1 MPPLISTPAFL
12 ISHVGQAIQMSYF
25 PRHFIVR
32 SDYGHRSVGILLIG
46 VARLSSG
53 LLSSDKLTY
62 LVYQGQI

>member
-1 MPPLISTPAFL
+1 MYI
-12 ISHVGQAIQMSYF
+12 GQVIQMSYF
-25 PRHFIVR
+25 PRHFIVM